1 MSYRSGLQMFAI
13 MTNWKTEFHKPLT
26 RPGVK
31 HDEEMSIC
39 SSTPQA
45 HRGYINSS
53 LLESDLKMSESH
65 ANVVSF
71 DENVSTLSNLYE
83 RNEHLLMN
91 ETTVE
96 NMTTIGTVYESMM
109 RNQRTYLANQDNKHR
124 LEDECTDFSLNTSR
138 NGVGEVSKRSRSKS
152 KFSCKYGGARRD
164 REASRL
170 QCKKIIKMFKK
181 SKSSRKCIK
190 RYIMYNTPYSSAMKN
205 FLSIDFRI
213 YLTTRL
219 CRSRPVGRNTCS
231 AYCCVTHH
239 IYLVKTRTSKHKN
252 MDVLLCV
259 NDSCGLN
266 NCYSIKCNK
275 QQEKYS
281 FSRANIFTSGDIELN
296 PGPANA
302 YMLLQSR
309 LAQQGLSTLDVGGAG
324 DCFFRAVSHQLYGEP
339 GYHMNIRCAT

>member
-45 HRGYINSS
+45 HMGYINSS

-124 LEDECTDFSLNTSR
+124 LKDECTDFSLILAGMESEKYR
-138 NGVGEVSKRSRSKS
+138 NDQEVSQSFLVNMEAPDVTENHRNYNVRKSLKCSKR
-152 KFSCKYGGARRD
+152 
-164 REASRL
+164 AS
-170 QCKKIIKMFKK
+170 QVE
-181 SKSSRKCIK
+181 
-190 RYIMYNTPYSSAMKN
+190 NV
-205 FLSIDFRI
+205 LSVI
-213 YLTTRL
+213 L
-219 CRSRPVGRNTCS
+219 CTI
-231 AYCCVTHH
+231 HH
-239 IYLVKTRTSKHKN
+239 IR
-252 MDVLLCV
+252 LL
-259 NDSCGLN
+259 
-266 NCYSIKCNK
+266 
-275 QQEKYS
+275 
-281 FSRANIFTSGDIELN
+281 
-296 PGPANA
+296 
-302 YMLLQSR
+302 
-309 LAQQGLSTLDVGGAG
+309 
-324 DCFFRAVSHQLYGEP
+324 
-339 GYHMNIRCAT
+339 

>member
-1 MSYRSGLQMFAI
+1 MISKVTDFEQGDEMSYRSGLQMFAI
-13 MTNWKTEFHKPLT
+13 MTNCKTEFHKPLT

-45 HRGYINSS
+45 HRGYINST

-71 DENVSTLSNLYE
+71 DENVSTLSNLYQ

-96 NMTTIGTVYESMM
+96 NMTTIDTVDESTM

-138 NGVGEVSKRSRSKS
+138 NEVGEESERSRSKS

-164 REASRL
+164 REPSRL

-190 RYIMYNTPYSSAMKN
+190 RYIK
-205 FLSIDFRI
+205 
-213 YLTTRL
+213 
-219 CRSRPVGRNTCS
+219 
-231 AYCCVTHH
+231 
-239 IYLVKTRTSKHKN
+239 
-252 MDVLLCV
+252 
-259 NDSCGLN
+259 
-266 NCYSIKCNK
+266 
-275 QQEKYS
+275 
-281 FSRANIFTSGDIELN
+281 
-296 PGPANA
+296 
-302 YMLLQSR
+302 
-309 LAQQGLSTLDVGGAG
+309 
-324 DCFFRAVSHQLYGEP
+324 
-339 GYHMNIRCAT
+339 

>member
-1 MSYRSGLQMFAI
+1 M
-13 MTNWKTEFHKPLT
+13 T

-109 RNQRTYLANQDNKHR
+109 RNQRTYFANQDNKHR

-152 KFSCKYGGARRD
+152 KFSCKYGGD
-164 REASRL
+164 YYVIEFIVSV
-170 QCKKIIKMFKK
+170 F
-181 SKSSRKCIK
+181 
-190 RYIMYNTPYSSAMKN
+190 NWE
-205 FLSIDFRI
+205 
-213 YLTTRL
+213 
-219 CRSRPVGRNTCS
+219 
-231 AYCCVTHH
+231 
-239 IYLVKTRTSKHKN
+239 
-252 MDVLLCV
+252 
-259 NDSCGLN
+259 
-266 NCYSIKCNK
+266 CYVC
-275 QQEKYS
+275 
-281 FSRANIFTSGDIELN
+281 
-296 PGPANA
+296 
-302 YMLLQSR
+302 
-309 LAQQGLSTLDVGGAG
+309 
-324 DCFFRAVSHQLYGEP
+324 
-339 GYHMNIRCAT
+339 

>member
-1 MSYRSGLQMFAI
+1 M
-13 MTNWKTEFHKPLT
+13 T

-31 HDEEMSIC
+31 HEEEMSIC

-109 RNQRTYLANQDNKHR
+109 RNQLIWPTRTTNIGWKTNVLISA
-124 LEDECTDFSLNTSR
+124 SR

-164 REASRL
+164 REPSRL

-239 IYLVKTRTSKHKN
+239 IYL
-252 MDVLLCV
+252 
-259 NDSCGLN
+259 
-266 NCYSIKCNK
+266 
-275 QQEKYS
+275 
-281 FSRANIFTSGDIELN
+281 IFDTLV
-296 PGPANA
+296 
-302 YMLLQSR
+302 R
-309 LAQQGLSTLDVGGAG
+309 LIITVSTLTY
-324 DCFFRAVSHQLYGEP
+324 CTTT
-339 GYHMNIRCAT
+339 M

>member
-1 MSYRSGLQMFAI
+1 MFAI

-71 DENVSTLSNLYE
+71 DENVSTLSNFYE

-91 ETTVE
+91 ETTIE

-109 RNQRTYLANQDNKHR
+109 RNQRTHLANQDNKHR

-138 NGVGEVSKRSRSKS
+138 NGVGEVSKRSRSK
-152 KFSCKYGGARRD
+152 FSCKYGGARRD
-164 REASRL
+164 REPSRL

-190 RYIMYNTPYSSAMKN
+190 RYIMYNIPYSSAMKN
-205 FLSIDFRI
+205 FLSIDSEFTLQLDCVEVDLLAEI
-213 YLTTRL
+213 LVQLT
-219 CRSRPVGRNTCS
+219 V
-231 AYCCVTHH
+231 V
-239 IYLVKTRTSKHKN
+239 
-252 MDVLLCV
+252 
-259 NDSCGLN
+259 
-266 NCYSIKCNK
+266 
-275 QQEKYS
+275 
-281 FSRANIFTSGDIELN
+281 
-296 PGPANA
+296 
-302 YMLLQSR
+302 
-309 LAQQGLSTLDVGGAG
+309 
-324 DCFFRAVSHQLYGEP
+324 
-339 GYHMNIRCAT
+339 